1 MYLLLCSCT
10 RLERWYR
17 SSNYDAEDDN
27 NAQVYASSTFNV
39 QYFKFAKG
47 IALKFSPFIIFL
59 SRLEAE
65 AKL

>member
-17 SSNYDAEDDN
+17 SSNYDAEDGN
-27 NAQVYASSTFNV
+27 SASSTFNV
-39 QYFKFAKG
+39 QDFKFAKG
-47 IALKFSPFIIFL
+47 IALKFNPFIIFL